1 MKTELKIYTVEQ
13 ICDGFEYNELEGKGL
28 YGLAGQL
35 TIQPEYQRNYIY
47 ADGKKDVAVIESVLK
62 GYPLGLIYFNKV
74 DGGHLEVLDGQQR
87 ITSLGRFLKNKF
99 AVMINGMEQI
109 FDGLDKGKQ
118 QKILQTKLLVYVCEG
133 EGEHAEE
140 EIKEWFKTINI
151 AGIPLN
157 HQEELN
163 AIFSGEFVT
172 LCKAEFSNSQNA
184 NIQKWESY
192 VKGPANRQMFLATAL
207 EWVSRNMDAKDKV
220 SAYMSAHRR
229 DNNINEI
236 KTYFNT
242 VIDWV
247 DSKFDDVYDEMQ
259 GLNWGEL
266 YERFHKNPYDHTELS
281 EKVSKLMKDDF
292 GSDRKGIF
300 EYVLGNCQDTKLL
313 NVRLFDKPTMRK
325 VYQEQTE
332 KAKAEGISNCPY
344 CAIGHDANSKRIWK
358 LNEMDA
364 DHVTAWSKGGSTT
377 IDNCQMLCKTHN
389 RAKGNK

>member
-1 MKTELKIYTVEQ
+1 MKTEFRTFTVEE

-28 YGLAGQL
+28 YGLAGKL

-74 DGGHLEVLDGQQR
+74 EDGRMEVLDGQQR

-99 AVMINGMEQI
+99 AVKINDLEQI
-109 FDGLDKGKQ
+109 FDGLNNGLQ
-118 QKILQTKLLVYVCEG
+118 QKILQTKLLVYICEG

-163 AIFSGEFVT
+163 AIYSGPFVT

-192 VKGPANRQMFLATAL
+192 VKGPANRQQFLATAL
-207 EWVSRNMDAKDKV
+207 EWVSKGNVDG
-220 SAYMSAHRR
+220 YMSAHRR

-259 GLNWGEL
+259 GLNWGDL
-266 YERFHKNPYDHTELS
+266 YERFHHLPLNHSELS
-281 EKVSKLMKDDF
+281 AKVHELMHDDYIENHR
-292 GSDRKGIF
+292 GVF
-300 EYVLGNCQDTKLL
+300 EYVLGGCTETKLL
-313 NVRLFDKPTMRK
+313 NVRFFKDKAMLRK
-325 VYQEQTE
+325 VYQQQTD
-332 KAKAEGISNCPY
+332 KAKAEGTSNCPY
-344 CAIGHDANSKRIWK
+344 CAIGHDQNAHRIWK
-358 LNEMDA
+358 LEEMDA
-364 DHVTAWSKGGSTT
+364 DHVTAWSKGGSTDIT
-377 IDNCQMLCKTHN
+377 NCQMLCKTHN
-389 RAKGNK
+389 RSKGNR